1 MRVRAETAN
10 RESGTGRGG
19 SRPSSHAHAFQGA
32 RAGVTATSSP
42 RTRQSGY
49 TLLEVIIAF
58 GLLAAAL
65 SLLLG
70 TLTGA
75 TRQVRRAADAGT
87 AALHAQ
93 SMIDQVGVGAP
104 LEAGEASGEFDEDGR
119 YRWTRRV
126 RPWTEPGPPL
136 PTALVSSS
144 RLYEVVLEV
153 EWGEAA
159 DQRLR
164 LQTLRLVETP
174 AGAIQ

>member
-1 MRVRAETAN
+1 MSHGSCAFASATPRLRKSGMPRA
-10 RESGTGRGG
+10 
-19 SRPSSHAHAFQGA
+19 PF
-32 RAGVTATSSP
+32 
-42 RTRQSGY
+42 RQSGY

-65 SLLLG
+65 ALLLG

-104 LEAGEASGEFDEDGR
+104 LEAGEESGDFEEGR
-119 YRWTRRV
+119 YRWTMRV

-136 PTALVSSS
+136 PTALVSNT
-144 RLYEVVLEV
+144 RLFEVALEV

-164 LQTLRLVETP
+164 LQTLRLVDTP